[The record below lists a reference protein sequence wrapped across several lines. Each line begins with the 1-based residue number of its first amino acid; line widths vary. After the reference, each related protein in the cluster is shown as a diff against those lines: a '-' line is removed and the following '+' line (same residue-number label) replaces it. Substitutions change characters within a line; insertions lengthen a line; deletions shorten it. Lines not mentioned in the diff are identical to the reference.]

1 MPPFASTLYA
11 FLLLEGQQKKTTTK
25 PLDFAFKCNILQL
38 AKKVDSIN
46 FNLSISYF
54 LQSRFHAQHQKV
66 IKVEWKCLTVLL
78 RYRCKLVQLHC
89 SRSLDRSP
97 VTEVGRKAHGLS
109 ESR

>member
-25 PLDFAFKCNILQL
+25 PPLDFAFKCNILQL

-54 LQSRFHAQHQKV
+54 SNLDFMLSTSWLVR
-66 IKVEWKCLTVLL
+66 LNGNVLPFC
-78 RYRCKLVQLHC
+78 YAIGVNWYNCIVVDH
-89 SRSLDRSP
+89 
-97 VTEVGRKAHGLS
+97 
-109 ESR
+109 